1 MNREENVKN
10 GIWIV
15 MILSAF
21 LAGCATSQDRTQLTS
36 LQMRINEMEKDQ
48 RQKEQVIQE
57 LSYQVKDL
65 SQDLER
71 IKGKANQARSE
82 KLAAAKVGTTKV
94 DKDIIRVS
102 VSAEQAQ
109 TALKNA
115 GYYKGTV
122 DGKIGDQTKI
132 AISQFQKDHNLKAD
146 GILGQGTW
154 TELSTYLD
162 Q

>member
-1 MNREENVKN
+1 MKN

-21 LAGCATSQDRTQLTS
+21 LAGCATSQDRTQLTN
-36 LQMRINEMEKDQ
+36 LQMRVMEMEKDQ

-71 IKGKANQARSE
+71 IKGKANQARPE
-82 KLAAAKVGTTKV
+82 KLAAVKAGSSQA

-102 VSAEQAQ
+102 ITAEQAQ

-115 GYYKGTV
+115 GYYKGNV